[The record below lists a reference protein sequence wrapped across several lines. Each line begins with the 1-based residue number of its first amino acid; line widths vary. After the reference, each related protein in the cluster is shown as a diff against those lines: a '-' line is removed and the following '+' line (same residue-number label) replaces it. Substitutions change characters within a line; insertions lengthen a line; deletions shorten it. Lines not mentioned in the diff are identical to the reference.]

1 MASPPFQVKAIYEY
15 SSPHDDDLSF
25 PLGQVISVTEEEG
38 DDWYYGEYAD
48 KSGNKKEGLFPRN
61 FVKNYEPETP
71 PRPARLS
78 RTRKEIESSAP
89 SREAGPV
96 PTPATATIPPSKE
109 ERKIVEEPPQ
119 DIAPPATENVK
130 NVERS
135 SILPQAQA
143 APRPDH
149 PASSK
154 PAPPP
159 ITDSEAKPAS
169 GSFRDRINAFNKPAA
184 PPVAPTK
191 PSGLGASSG
200 SGFVKKAFVA
210 PPPSKNAYVPIP
222 REVPPQKIY
231 NREEQLE
238 AEAQTEPTGE
248 REQMV
253 QPSLPPSGG
262 PAGDDDGQPKPTS
275 LKERI
280 ALLQKQQMEQAARH
294 AEAAQ
299 KREKPKKAPKKRTE
313 SQERI
318 ADDEYNIEGDP
329 TQTMDGG
336 EALSKRSVDAHRVST
351 EPGSRPTARDEQSPE
366 ATPVVSPTVPPR
378 QIFNDGD
385 DADVAGAA
393 DTEDRRDLPTGR
405 DEPDPRSGGLARSSS
420 NRFPGHPTE
429 EQDADDDADEVGEG
443 DEEEE
448 DVDPEVKKRLEI
460 RERMAKMSGG
470 MGMAGM
476 FGPSKGMAPMPPR
489 RQIPPSNER
498 KMSGNERSGTGEST
512 GSRAPPVP
520 MMPMPGLTKVRS
532 PEQDASFTAEVLK
545 EDEDDLPKSVTQGRA
560 PMDMPDVEDLREE
573 PVLTSRKSIDR
584 PLPPPVPHERPV
596 PPPPPS
602 KIREPPPPPPNERP
616 VPPIPSELMPGQPPH
631 SSQPLSPSEGSES
644 DDEMSIHA
652 RTQSLRV
659 PTSDDSR
666 PVSRE
671 GPPSIPSEEPS
682 NGPPP
687 SLPSRPRGPPVQ
699 IPSDAQSVDFASK
712 ETSPTS
718 PTTPSAAAKRI
729 SRPPPIPGSTPT
741 VLPPAPQN
749 RAPPPPPPSAPPSR
763 VATGEMRAPPPIP
776 KAPAPVLQDSD
787 EEVTEYEGDYDTDI
801 APGASHKAALKSH
814 PKEPA
819 KDLNSDNDSVN
830 VPMRQSPLPPSGPMP
845 SAPPR
850 AVPPLPPTQHP
861 EVLRQSIESPRG
873 VPPPPL
879 PTREPFA
886 NKYQEEEFIPH
897 IYSVPNQRVTSATD
911 RGTFE
916 QSTEPRDEDS
926 DELYAASPPRRNVP
940 PSPAIPPSQYA
951 SPPSLSSQ
959 SRSAGR
965 QSLDVQRT
973 STSGRRS
980 TEAPRA
986 SSDHGYIAGD
996 IELDP
1001 GIHWWTQ
1008 PNMPPPVLQ
1017 NRRDVIY
1024 EIEDSTT
1031 TRRGGRQA
1039 VTRNLYV
1046 LYMDYSQTIIAAH
1059 FEARDPSE
1067 ASLEQHHEPPPPRLR
1082 QDQLEDA
1089 HTRFGARIAEGAN
1102 SKKDTIVGDGSP
1114 NALVEDLM
1122 ASLPDALRPVGT
1134 RAYGALVY
1142 ANLANASVQ
1151 QFDEIRAGDIVTF
1164 RNAKFQGHRGPMHSK
1179 YSGDIGKPDHVAVVV
1194 DWDGTKKKV
1203 RAWEQGRESK
1213 KVKSESF
1220 KLGDMRSGEVKVW
1233 RVMARQWVGWE

>member
-1 MASPPFQVKAIYEY
+1 MASRPFHVKAIYEY

-25 PLGQVISVTEEEG
+25 PVGQVINVTEEEG

-48 KSGNKKEGLFPRN
+48 QSGHKKEGLFPRN
-61 FVKNYEPETP
+61 FVKSYEPETP
-71 PRPARLS
+71 PRPSRLS
-78 RTRKEIESSAP
+78 RTKKEIEGPGAYKEAELTSQSAT
-89 SREAGPV
+89 
-96 PTPATATIPPSKE
+96 PTAPPDE
-109 ERKIVEEPPQ
+109 ERKIPEEPLH
-119 DIAPPATENVK
+119 DTAPSVAEPTKSTTRPSGVT
-130 NVERS
+130 
-135 SILPQAQA
+135 QAQS
-143 APRPDH
+143 APKPE
-149 PASSK
+149 PAASSK
-154 PAPPP
+154 PAP
-159 ITDSEAKPAS
+159 TATSNTADKSTS

-191 PSGLGASSG
+191 PSGLGASRG

-222 REVPPQKIY
+222 REAPPQMVY

-238 AEAQTEPTGE
+238 AEAQVEPPGE
-248 REQMV
+248 SEHTAQPII
-253 QPSLPPSGG
+253 QPSGE
-262 PAGDDDGQPKPTS
+262 PAGDDDDQPKPTS

-299 KREKPKKAPKKRTE
+299 KKEKPKRPPKKRME
-313 SQERI
+313 SQELI
-318 ADDEYNIEGDP
+318 ADSESNIEGENIQRTDS
-329 TQTMDGG
+329 G
-336 EALSKRSVDAHRVST
+336 ETAGKRSVDVPRVHID
-351 EPGSRPTARDEQSPE
+351 PRSRSTARDQESPE
-366 ATPVVSPTVPPR
+366 ATPIVSPAGVPR
-378 QIFNDGD
+378 QIFSDGNE
-385 DADVAGAA
+385 ADVSGAA
-393 DTEDRRDLPTGR
+393 DTEGEDLPTSR
-405 DEPDPRSGGLARSSS
+405 DEPDPGSRRLARRSFQKLSEV
-420 NRFPGHPTE
+420 PKE
-429 EQDADDDADEVGEG
+429 EQEVDDEPNESGEADKED
-443 DEEEE
+443 E
-448 DVDPEVKKRLEI
+448 DVDPEVKKRMEI

-476 FGPSKGMAPMPPR
+476 FGSPGGMAPMPPR
-489 RQIPPSNER
+489 RQVPSASER
-498 KMSGNERSGTGEST
+498 KSSGNERSATGESIS
-512 GSRAPPVP
+512 SRAPPVP

-532 PEQDASFTAEVLK
+532 PEQDITPAAEVSK
-545 EDEDDLPKSVTQGRA
+545 EDQDAVPKSIIQGRA
-560 PMDMPDVEDLREE
+560 STDMPDVEDLQEE
-573 PVLTSRKSIDR
+573 PVLPSRRSTDR

-596 PPPPPS
+596 PPPPS
-602 KIREPPPPPPNERP
+602 KAREPPPPPPTERP
-616 VPPIPSELMPGQPPH
+616 MPLPPSEPRSGHPPLSAQPM
-631 SSQPLSPSEGSES
+631 SPSEGSES
-644 DDEMSIHA
+644 DDEMSVHA
-652 RTQSLRV
+652 RTQSLRM
-659 PTSDDSR
+659 PTSDESR

-671 GPPSIPSEEPS
+671 GPPPVPSVGPS

-687 SLPSRPRGPPVQ
+687 SLPSRPRAPLVQ
-699 IPSDAQSVDFASK
+699 VPSDAQSVDFASK

-718 PTTPSAAAKRI
+718 PTTPSAAAKRS
-729 SRPPPIPGSTPT
+729 SRPPPIPGSSPAVPPPT
-741 VLPPAPQN
+741 PQN

-763 VATGEMRAPPPIP
+763 VATGEMRVPPPIP
-776 KAPAPVLQDSD
+776 KAPAPALQDSD

-814 PKEPA
+814 SKEPA
-819 KDLNSDNDSVN
+819 KDLNSVKDSDNDALHYSGLPSV
-830 VPMRQSPLPPSGPMP
+830 GPAP
-845 SAPPR
+845 AVPPR
-850 AVPPLPPTQHP
+850 GVPPLPPTQ
-861 EVLRQSIESPRG
+861 VLKGPRQSAETPRG
-873 VPPPPL
+873 ALPPPPPAKEL
-879 PTREPFA
+879 HPSNNQDNEYDPY
-886 NKYQEEEFIPH
+886 N
-897 IYSVPNQRVTSATD
+897 YSVSSQHVTPSTD

-916 QSTEPRDEDS
+916 ASALSRAEDPEEMYS
-926 DELYAASPPRRNVP
+926 ASPPRRNVP
-940 PSPAIPPSQYA
+940 PSPAMSSSQYA
-951 SPPSLSSQ
+951 SPPSLSAPN
-959 SRSAGR
+959 RSAAR

-980 TEAPRA
+980 MEAPRA
-986 SSDHGYIAGD
+986 SSDHGFIAGD

-1001 GIHWWTQ
+1001 GIQWWTQ

-1024 EIEDSTT
+1024 ETEESTT

-1039 VTRNLYV
+1039 VTRNVYV

-1089 HTRFGARIAEGAN
+1089 HTKFGARIAEGAN
-1102 SKKDTIVGDGSP
+1102 SKKDTLVGDGSP
-1114 NALVEDLM
+1114 HALVLDLM

-1151 QFDEIRAGDIVTF
+1151 QFDEIRSGDIVTF

-1213 KVKSESF
+1213 KVKMESF